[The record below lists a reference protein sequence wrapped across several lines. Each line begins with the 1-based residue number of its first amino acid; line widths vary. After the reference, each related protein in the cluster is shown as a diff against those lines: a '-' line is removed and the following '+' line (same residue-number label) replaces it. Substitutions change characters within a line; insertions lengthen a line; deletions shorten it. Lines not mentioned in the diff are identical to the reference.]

1 MKKYKRLISLLLALV
16 LVCLSAVTAFA
27 EDTDDELEQKLWE
40 LYNLNLE
47 MFYAFG
53 IGNDYYFYPNPGDPD
68 PDPNF
73 LDTINSESAEETCL
87 DALFMF
93 LTYEEGHTLYDGEI
107 NLETATQLY
116 DKLRYELENLVID
129 RVEVEELVAIC
140 EKESNGNSYYDEQF
154 WADFQE
160 EITQAKELLA
170 DESIVDLRVNTA
182 FYELMYQYNLL
193 CTYNK
198 VAKDIDND
206 GVMTI
211 MDATY
216 IQRFLVKLETL
227 NTSQLFLLGGEG
239 HFSPEDVTIIYAT
252 RIQRFCAKIS
262 QPGYGLNYNKLIEHI
277 EETNPESENF
287 GYDSIKWNMMY
298 YGDQRSEGIY

>member
-1 MKKYKRLISLLLALV
+1 MKNFKRLISLLLALV
-16 LVCLSAVTAFA
+16 LVCLSMVTAFA
-27 EDTDDELEQKLWE
+27 ENTDDELNRKIVELNKLVI
-40 LYNLNLE
+40 E
-47 MFYAFG
+47 MYYAFNMG
-53 IGNDYYFYPNPGDPD
+53 SVFNNPPLPGAE
-68 PDPNF
+68 DPNW
-73 LDTINSESAEETCL
+73 LKTVNSETAYNMCAVATNMVDTYREHTYFPYEGEISVETVSKMYDDL
-87 DALFMF
+87 
-93 LTYEEGHTLYDGEI
+93 YEELHKVI
-107 NLETATQLY
+107 
-116 DKLRYELENLVID
+116 ID

-140 EKESNGNSYYDEQF
+140 EKESNDNGYYDEQF

-198 VAKDIDND
+198 VAEDIDND
-206 GVMTI
+206 GTMTI

-239 HFSPEDVTIIYAT
+239 YFYPEDVTIAYAT
-252 RIQRFCAKIS
+252 HIQRYCAKIS
-262 QPGYGLNYNKLIEHI
+262 QPGYGLNYKKLIKHI

-287 GYDSIKWNMMY
+287 RYDSIKWNMMY
-298 YGDQRSEGIY
+298 YSKEMSWYID